1 MFLIVEGDDIME
13 WLGIILT
20 GLTIAVAMRVSYI
33 IGSKTGYMKGY
44 KEGMDTGW
52 RLGAF
57 FGYEKEV
64 K

>member
-1 MFLIVEGDDIME
+1 ME